1 MEGVKIH
8 ENGLHSM
15 WCRLAADGSLELR
28 LELVSKHMLHSVPAP
43 CQPSTLLTLQA
54 AKPESCEFYNG
65 VDCGI
70 AYGLLVAGR
79 MQSRCGDYW
88 WGVSGVK

>member
-1 MEGVKIH
+1 MQVDLQIDHCWLLLNRRAPPDTQAFKPTGY
-8 ENGLHSM
+8 NAGRSLHCS
-15 WCRLAADGSLELR
+15 
-28 LELVSKHMLHSVPAP
+28 P
-43 CQPSTLLTLQA
+43 TL
-54 AKPESCEFYNG
+54 YNG
-65 VDCGI
+65 EDCGI